1 MVELEYGRAKADE
14 QINLGIGWLTGTSL
28 RLVPAGV
35 LKQAP
40 TRCGA
45 GPAHAPQRV
54 GACFSTPTAT
64 SEAMSSPYVHFHY

>member
-1 MVELEYGRAKADE
+1 LPVQKLDIAA
-14 QINLGIGWLTGTSL
+14 
-28 RLVPAGV
+28 LVGLGV

-54 GACFSTPTAT
+54 GACFSTPR
-64 SEAMSSPYVHFHY
+64 HQR